1 MFTVSIMSEN
11 LKSLRV
17 TAGYSQKELAKM
29 AGSYQTTIGKYETEQ
44 AEPTNKMLRWY
55 ADHFDVSLDWI
66 FGRCDKPQGKLYNYE
81 PDILRSKMQ
90 NKEEWAQFVKAC
102 FEPNSPLNAK
112 LQEAIL
118 RLSTGGNEDE

>member
-1 MFTVSIMSEN
+1 MSRVSEN

-29 AGSYQTTIGKYETEQ
+29 AGSYQATIGKYETEQ

-66 FGRCDKPQGKLYNYE
+66 FGRCEQPQGKLYNYE
-81 PDILRSKMQ
+81 PETLKSKMQ
-90 NKEEWAQFVKAC
+90 DKEEWEKFVKAC
-102 FEPNSPLNAK
+102 FEPNSPLNTK

-118 RLSTGGNEDE
+118 RLSTGGDDE

>member
-1 MFTVSIMSEN
+1 MSKMAEN
-11 LKSLRV
+11 LRSLRIS
-17 TAGYSQKELAKM
+17 AGYSQKELAEM
-29 AGSYQTTIGKYETEQ
+29 AENYQSTVAKIENGQ
-44 AEPTNKMLRWY
+44 GEPSCKMLRWY

-81 PDILRSKMQ
+81 PDILKSKME

-102 FEPNSPLNAK
+102 FEPNSALNAK

-118 RLSTGGNEDE
+118 RLSTGGDGE